1 MRVIVLGATG
11 NVGTSLLRALVGEVD
26 DLVGIARRPPRGSPI
41 EGVEWVAAD
50 ITDPTLSGHLEGADA
65 VVHLAWLIQPSRD
78 LDRLREVNVAG
89 TENVL
94 RATAEAR
101 VRNFVYASSV
111 GAYSP
116 GPSDGRPVDETWP
129 THGVPRSSYSR
140 QKAYVERQLD
150 TFELEHPDIR
160 VVRLR
165 PGLIFKSEAAS
176 EIRRFFAGALAPNV
190 RRLPLLPNL
199 RGVRFQAVHT
209 DDVAEAYRIAI
220 RSEVHG
226 AYNIAAEP
234 VLDLPAVARIAGAR
248 TMPVPTRI
256 ARPLAAA
263 SWRLRLHP
271 VEPGWVD
278 LAARSPILDTRRARE
293 VLGWEPR
300 RTSEDA
306 VRELFE
312 GLGDAEGGPTPTL
325 TADTARTDELR
336 TGHGAEYSLD
346 ERTT

>member
-11 NVGTSLLRALVGEVD
+11 NVGTSLLRVLVPDVD
-26 DLVGIARRPPRGSPI
+26 ELIAVARRPPEDGVV
-41 EGVEWVAAD
+41 EGVEWLAAD
-50 ITDPTLSGHLEGADA
+50 ITEPGLASHLEGADT

-78 LDRLREVNVAG
+78 LDELRSVNIVG

-101 VRNFVYASSV
+101 VRNVVYASSI

-116 GPSDGRPVDETWP
+116 GPADGRPVDETWP
-129 THGVPRSSYSR
+129 THGIPRSSYSR
-140 QKAYVERQLD
+140 QKAYVERLFD
-150 TFELEHPDIR
+150 TFELEHPDVR

-176 EIRRFFAGALAPNV
+176 EIRRFFMGAFFPNV
-190 RRLPLLPNL
+190 RRLPLVPNL

-209 DDVAEAYRIAI
+209 VDVAEAYRLATL
-220 RSEVHG
+220 SEVHG
-226 AYNIAAEP
+226 AFNVAADP
-234 VLDLPAVARIAGAR
+234 VLDLPTVARIAGAR
-248 TMPVPTRI
+248 TVPI
-256 ARPLAAA
+256 PASVVRPLAAA

-278 LAARSPILDTRRARE
+278 LAVRSPVMDTRRARE
-293 VLGWEPR
+293 VLGWQPQHS
-300 RTSEDA
+300 SEAA
-306 VRELFE
+306 VRGLLE

-325 TADTARTDELR
+325 TSDLDRIEELR

-346 ERTT
+346 ERTS